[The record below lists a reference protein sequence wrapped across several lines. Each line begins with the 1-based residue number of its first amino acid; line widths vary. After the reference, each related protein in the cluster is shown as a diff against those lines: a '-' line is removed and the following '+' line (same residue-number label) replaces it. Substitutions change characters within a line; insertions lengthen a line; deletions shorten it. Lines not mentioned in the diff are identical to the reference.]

1 MSNGLVKQA
10 MICMFCAAVSKMK
23 IKKLVK
29 RTYIAFIDKAS
40 QDVDTVMVNYE
51 DCLKPMKIYF
61 SNIKS
66 IMDKS
71 DNTQCY
77 HNQVLFSWKTHWSRL
92 VLGKRFLETMF
103 NEKQAGKGQRD
114 WDSLIAKCHMNYYI
128 DQDQNNESVM
138 EMSKAFRTTTALYG
152 FISSVV
158 GRKRPTKT
166 KTTSKKSA
174 KCIV

>member
-1 MSNGLVKQA
+1 MSNRLVKQA

-77 HNQVLFSWKTHWSRL
+77 HNQVLFS
-92 VLGKRFLETMF
+92 
-103 NEKQAGKGQRD
+103 
-114 WDSLIAKCHMNYYI
+114 
-128 DQDQNNESVM
+128 
-138 EMSKAFRTTTALYG
+138 
-152 FISSVV
+152 
-158 GRKRPTKT
+158 
-166 KTTSKKSA
+166 
-174 KCIV
+174 